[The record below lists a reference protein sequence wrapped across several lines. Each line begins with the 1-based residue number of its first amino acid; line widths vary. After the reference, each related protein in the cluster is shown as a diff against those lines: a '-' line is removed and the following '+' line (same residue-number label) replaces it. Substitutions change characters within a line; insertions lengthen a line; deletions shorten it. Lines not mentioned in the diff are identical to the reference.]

1 MPIDTP
7 AGPMPTLEELVISAG
22 RSTPA
27 ELQERWSVPVLVVV
41 APVEIWS
48 PDTLS
53 SGETLA
59 SDALATHP
67 PIVVRVAPR
76 QPSSA
81 TGAIRVGR
89 SWSQS
94 DVVLPFSTLSK
105 RHALLRHLKGDEWSL
120 EDVGSRNGTF
130 LSGERLAAGQQVALR
145 DGAKLKFGNV
155 VARFSLAATFR
166 DELTRRA
173 KNAGNAVSG

>member
-7 AGPMPTLEELVISAG
+7 AGPMPTLEELVTSAS
-22 RSTPA
+22 RSTTA
-27 ELQERWSVPVLVVV
+27 ELEERWSVPVLVVV
-41 APVEIWS
+41 APVETWS

-67 PIVVRVAPR
+67 PFVVRVAPR
-76 QPSSA
+76 QA
-81 TGAIRVGR
+81 AAGNAAIRVGR

-105 RHALLRHLKGDEWSL
+105 RHALFHHVVGDEWTL

-130 LSGERLAAGQQVALR
+130 LAGDRLSPGQRVSLR

-155 VARFSLAATFR
+155 VARFSLAVSFR
-166 DELTRRA
+166 EELTRRA
-173 KNAGNAVSG
+173 RNAGSSG

>member
-1 MPIDTP
+1 
-7 AGPMPTLEELVISAG
+7 
-22 RSTPA
+22 
-27 ELQERWSVPVLVVV
+27 
-41 APVEIWS
+41 VEAWS

-53 SGETLA
+53 SSGE
-59 SDALATHP
+59 SVIKDSVATHP

-76 QPSSA
+76 HPSA
-81 TGAIRVGR
+81 GTAAIRVGR

-105 RHALLRHLKGDEWSL
+105 RHALIRHAGGDEWSL

-130 LSGERLAAGQQVALR
+130 LAGERLPPGQPVALR

-155 VARFSLAATFR
+155 VARFSLAASFR
-166 DELTRRA
+166 DELRRRSA
-173 KNAGNAVSG
+173 K